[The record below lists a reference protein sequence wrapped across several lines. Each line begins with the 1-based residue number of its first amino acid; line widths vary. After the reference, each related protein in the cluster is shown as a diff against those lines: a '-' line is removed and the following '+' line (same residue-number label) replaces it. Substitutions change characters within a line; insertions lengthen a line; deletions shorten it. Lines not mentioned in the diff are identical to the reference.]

1 MGTTNAKFKGK
12 GNVLGSR
19 DAPPEPAAPTTAQK
33 PRPSSISN
41 SLPKAKK
48 APAARTPEEQAR
60 AQQLLVEKRTAAA
73 NAALARTQAWDNRI
87 SKFREQQEKSTPQPT
102 LKWNESSIASPGVLP
117 PLAPELIRKQREAA
131 EKLAQ
136 SGFNPYQA
144 TMANS
149 ASARNAIDNM
159 NLPSFTPPPVVDNA
173 AIMARSRTRLLEAMR
188 GSNVAEL
195 AAAINFAAPFD
206 VPELDEA
213 KEIYLVLA
221 DQQAFGELEEEEG
234 EDFGFIQSL
243 VDAICTSE
251 DSVDIKRLA
260 KTTLVTI
267 LSNLVQS
274 PHEAK
279 FRKIRLGNKQIQE
292 RVVKPQGCLALL
304 EAVGFTKAEDEQG
317 ELCMLVPDPNLVPKA
332 QVEYARR
339 ACNVAIAALEVVN
352 FA

>member
-1 MGTTNAKFKGK
+1 MGNSNAKFKGK
-12 GNVLGSR
+12 GNVLGGK
-19 DAPPEPAAPTTAQK
+19 DEPAASAPA
-33 PRPSSISN
+33 PAPSAAPKARTLSV
-41 SLPKAKK
+41 PKAKK
-48 APAARTPEEQAR
+48 APAVRTPEEQAR

-87 SKFREQQEKSTPQPT
+87 SKFREQQEKSTPTPT
-102 LKWNESSIASPGVLP
+102 LKWNESSMASPSALP
-117 PLAPELIRKQREAA
+117 PLAPELVRKQREAA

-149 ASARNAIDNM
+149 ASARSAIDNM
-159 NLPSFTPPPVVDNA
+159 NSPAPPAVVDNA

-195 AAAINFAAPFD
+195 AAAISFAAPFG

-221 DQQAFGELEEEEG
+221 DQQAYGELEGEEEE

-243 VDAICTSE
+243 VDAFCTSE
-251 DSVDIKRLA
+251 DSIDTKRLA

-279 FRKIRLGNKQIQE
+279 FRKIRLSNKQIQE

-304 EAVGFTKAEDEQG
+304 EAVGFSKTEDEQG
-317 ELCMLVPDPNLVPKA
+317 DLCMLVPDPSAVSKA
-332 QVEYARR
+332 QVDYARR
-339 ACNVAIAALEVVN
+339 ACNAAIAALEAVN